1 MERPVLPRT
10 FLPHEADLIR
20 VSPTA
25 HHPRHTLVC
34 VTMGGGDQMKM
45 KRIAIA
51 VAAVTSFASIGGV
64 ALATTPAVGQ
74 NTAAT
79 SSEPTTD
86 ADTDTIQAGDQTT
99 PDAGTEATS
108 DADGEQA
115 TETEGGSDGHGGH
128 EDPPGEVNHQFDGQE

>member
-1 MERPVLPRT
+1 
-10 FLPHEADLIR
+10 
-20 VSPTA
+20 
-25 HHPRHTLVC
+25 
-34 VTMGGGDQMKM
+34 MKM

-51 VAAVTSFASIGGV
+51 MVAIALPSLGGV

-74 NTAAT
+74 NTPAT

-86 ADTDTIQAGDQTT
+86 ADRAPIQAEDQTT
-99 PDAGTEATS
+99 PAAGTEATS

-115 TETEGGSDGHGGH
+115 TETEGGSDGPGGH